1 MKKSTRE
8 NIICKNCAKCTS
20 CEKSRRSYCH
30 AVDYV
35 ISDKLRG
42 NNCFTPIKE
51 SCYVPEGKSDLF
63 ISLLLLSR
71 YMINFSTIHQKLLS
85 EFKTIIINYK
95 GKGSRTTLYSV
106 DFVSIDDYQMSS
118 KYITIHVPNI
128 GINRFSL
135 YSSRIYHVLVG
146 VDSIRLIAGL
156 AAFNK

>member
-20 CEKSRRSYCH
+20 CEKSRRPYCH

-35 ISDKLRG
+35 ISDKLRS
-42 NNCFTPIKE
+42 NNCFNPIKE
-51 SCYVPEGKSDLF
+51 SCYVPEGKTDLF
-63 ISLLLLSR
+63 MSLLLLSR

-85 EFKTIIINYK
+85 EFKSIIITYK
-95 GKGSRTTLYSV
+95 GKGNRTTLDRV
-106 DFVSIDDYQMSS
+106 GFVSIDDYQISS
-118 KYITIHVPNI
+118 KYITVHVRNL
-128 GINRFSL
+128 GIKRFAI